1 MVFALAGDSTI
12 TRRVPEPGVGS
23 GAAPVAPLEPVV
35 DRPAARRPGAARP
48 AAARP
53 FGRVAGTSV
62 GAALALGL
70 GVEPVPEGSP
80 GSATGAAD
88 RAVVRVVVFVRGGT
102 SLLGAACSVR

>member
-23 GAAPVAPLEPVV
+23 AAAPVEPPEPVA
-35 DRPAARRPGAARP
+35 DRLVGRRPVAARP
-48 AAARP
+48 AAARLL
-53 FGRVAGTSV
+53 GRVAGTSV
-62 GAALALGL
+62 GAALAPGL
-70 GVEPVPEGSP
+70 GVEPVPVGSP